1 MRSRIL
7 PLLIFPIFLLFVVA
21 SWAKKGTAALQ
32 STTTPATKSQTDA
45 TYASKN
51 PARLA
56 QLMRGTL
63 FPDSNVL
70 FAATGKN
77 PADVPPAKDPSA
89 ATNPLESTYGKWEA
103 VENSSLAIVET
114 ANLLIVPGRLCSNGR
129 PVPTTSPDWPKLVQ
143 GLREAGMKSYEAAQS
158 KNQDKLTDATD
169 VLTTACAN
177 CHVKYRDK
185 DKLEDR
191 CKEDITLK

>member
-1 MRSRIL
+1 MRSKVL
-7 PLLIFPIFLLFVVA
+7 PFMIFSMSLLFVAA
-21 SWAKKGTAALQ
+21 SWAGRGQPARQSAPVVTGREETA
-32 STTTPATKSQTDA
+32 STD
-45 TYASKN
+45 KN
-51 PARLA
+51 PAKLA

-114 ANLLIVPGRLCSNGR
+114 ASLLTVSGRLCSNGR
-129 PVPTTSPDWPKLVQ
+129 PVPTTNADWPKLVQ
-143 GLREAGMKSYEAAQS
+143 GLRDAGMKSYQAAQL
-158 KNQDKLTDATD
+158 KNQDKLSDATD
-169 VLTTACAN
+169 TLTTACSN

-191 CKEDITLK
+191 CR

>member
-1 MRSRIL
+1 MRSKIL

-21 SWAKKGTAALQ
+21 SWAKRGPTASQ
-32 STTTPATKSQTDA
+32 STPPAA
-45 TYASKN
+45 TAKGETAYTNKN

-103 VENSSLAIVET
+103 VENSSLAIAET
-114 ANLLIVPGRLCSNGR
+114 ANLLMVPGRLCSNGR
-129 PVPTTSPDWPKLVQ
+129 QVPTTNSDWPKLVQ
-143 GLREAGMKSYEAAQS
+143 GLREAGIKSYEAAQS

-185 DKLEDR
+185 DNVAER
-191 CKEDITLK
+191 CQEDIKLK

>member
-21 SWAKKGTAALQ
+21 SWAKRGPTVSQSATTAPTTSKGEAAY
-32 STTTPATKSQTDA
+32 TNT
-45 TYASKN
+45 N

-77 PADVPPAKDPSA
+77 PAEVPPAKDPSA

-114 ANLLIVPGRLCSNGR
+114 ANLLIIPGRLCSNGR
-129 PVPTTSPDWPKLVQ
+129 PVPTTNPDWPKLVQ

-191 CKEDITLK
+191 CKEDIKLK

>member
-1 MRSRIL
+1 MRSKIL
-7 PLLIFPIFLLFVVA
+7 PFVIFSTFFLFVVVLWA
-21 SWAKKGTAALQ
+21 SAKEVAHQ
-32 STTTPATKSQTDA
+32 STTTQPGNGHAEATSNE
-45 TYASKN
+45 N

-77 PADVPPAKDPSA
+77 PADVPPAKNPSA
-89 ATNPLESTYGKWEA
+89 AINPLESTYGKWEA

-129 PVPTTSPDWPKLVQ
+129 PVPTNNPDWPKLVQ
-143 GLREAGMKSYEAAQS
+143 GLRDAGMKSYVAAQS
-158 KNQDKLTDATD
+158 KNQDKMSDATD
-169 VLTTACAN
+169 VLTTACSN

-191 CKEDITLK
+191 CR

>member
-1 MRSRIL
+1 MRSKIL
-7 PLLIFPIFLLFVVA
+7 PLLTFPIFLLFVVA
-21 SWAKKGTAALQ
+21 SWAKRGPTSQ
-32 STTTPATKSQTDA
+32 STPPAA
-45 TYASKN
+45 TAKGEMAYTNKN

-103 VENSSLAIVET
+103 VENSSLAIAET
-114 ANLLIVPGRLCSNGR
+114 ANLLMVPGRLCSNGR
-129 PVPTTSPDWPKLVQ
+129 QVPTTNSDWPKLVQ
-143 GLREAGMKSYEAAQS
+143 GLREAGIKSYEAAQS
-158 KNQDKLTDATD
+158 KNQDKLSDATD

-185 DKLEDR
+185 DNVAER
-191 CKEDITLK
+191 CQEDIKLK